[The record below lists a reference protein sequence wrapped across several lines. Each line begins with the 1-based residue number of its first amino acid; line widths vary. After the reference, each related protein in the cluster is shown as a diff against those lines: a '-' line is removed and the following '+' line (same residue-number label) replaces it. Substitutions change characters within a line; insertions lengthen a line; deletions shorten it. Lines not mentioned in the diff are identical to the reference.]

1 MVDRAGWYRRLIIGG
16 ATTLGLILISVGWN
30 SHGDATV
37 NGTVGLVAALVILVL
52 SWLLHGAWR
61 RHEMVV
67 AALARESARNRL
79 VLRNASDGLHIVAGD
94 GSLLEVSDSFC
105 AMLGRSRSEVM
116 AMKIWQWNAGWSE
129 ADATGCLHDMLQR
142 AGNAVFASRYQRRDE
157 SLFDVEIN
165 AVAIDYD
172 GRAALYCSARD
183 ITELKQA
190 EASLR
195 KLSQAVEQSPESIV
209 ITDLKA
215 RIEYVN
221 DAFVRNTGYS
231 REEAI
236 GKNPK
241 ILNSGK
247 TPYETYVAMWDALCR
262 GEIWKGEFANRRK
275 DGSEYIEF
283 AIISPIRQLDGRI
296 THYVAL
302 KEDIT
307 ERKRLAD
314 ELEQY
319 REKLEELVISRTAEL
334 ERAKDAAEAANRAKS
349 SFLAN
354 MSHEIRTPLNAIIGL
369 SHILERSGTT
379 PEQARYLDK
388 IGGAGEHLLAIVNDT
403 LDLSKI
409 ERDCLQLE
417 NTDVQISSIF
427 DSVVSIIE
435 RPAQEKGLAIEVD
448 FNSVPA
454 SLRGDPTRLR
464 QALLNY
470 AGNAVKFTEQG
481 SIALRAHLL
490 EDSAEG
496 LLIRFEVEDTGIGIA
511 PDKTARLF
519 HPFEQV
525 DTSTTRKYG
534 GSGLGLTITRRLAQ
548 LMSGEVGLESIPGVG
563 SRFWFTARLHS
574 GTRGAPIPA
583 PRSFDNAEDVETAL
597 RQRHAGARLLLVE
610 DNAVNRDVATDL
622 LKWIGLSVD
631 IAFDGRD
638 AVSKAES
645 TPYDLILMDV
655 QMPNMDGLKATRAI
669 RSLPGAKD
677 LPILAMTANAFEE
690 SRAACRA
697 AGMNDFVPKP
707 VAPAV
712 LYAVLLKWL
721 PIRSEGRQPHFP
733 TAAVST
739 AELPA
744 RTMDSDEWR
753 RRLAAISGLDIEH
766 GLAQVRG
773 VAAKHACMLVLFA
786 DSHSQDGARI
796 SGRRA
801 ANDVAALSELAHTLK
816 GSAGTIGA
824 TRVAA
829 AAALLHSAL
838 RMNAEKRQID
848 QHCGTVI
855 QVLEELIKAI
865 REAVG

>member
-1 MVDRAGWYRRLIIGG
+1 MKRTDYNKKLHALEIFSALTIGLISILAGW
-16 ATTLGLILISVGWN
+16 
-30 SHGDATV
+30 DAYGSITI
-37 NGTVGLVAALVILVL
+37 GLVAVLGTLVAT
-52 SWLLHGAWR
+52 WLLRRASR
-61 RHEMVV
+61 RHEIAL

-79 VLRNASDGLHIVAGD
+79 MLRNASDGLHIVAGD

-105 AMLGRSRSEVM
+105 AMLGRSRSEVLT
-116 AMKIWQWNAGWSE
+116 MKVWQWNSGWSE
-129 ADATGCLHDMLQR
+129 ADAAGRLRVMLQQ
-142 AGNAVFASRYQRRDE
+142 AGNVVFASRYRRRDE

-165 AVAIDYD
+165 AVAVEYD
-172 GRAALYCSARD
+172 GRAALYCSTRD
-183 ITELKQA
+183 VTELKQA

-209 ITDLKA
+209 ITDIRA

-236 GKNPK
+236 GQNPK

-247 TPYETYVAMWDALCR
+247 TPYETYAGMWDALGR

-283 AIISPIRQLDGRI
+283 AIISPIRQPDGRV

-307 ERKRLAD
+307 ERKLLAN

-319 REKLEELVISRTAEL
+319 REKLEDLVISRTAEL

-369 SHILERSGTT
+369 SHILERSGAT
-379 PEQARYLDK
+379 PEQARYLEK
-388 IGGAGEHLLAIVNDT
+388 IGGAGEHLLAIINDT

-409 ERDCLQLE
+409 EGDCLQLE
-417 NTDVQISSIF
+417 NTEFRISGIF

-435 RPAQEKGLAIEVD
+435 KPAQDKGLSIEVD
-448 FNSVPA
+448 FNGVPA
-454 SLRGDPTRLR
+454 CLRGDPTRLR
-464 QALLNY
+464 QALLNF

-481 SIALRAHLL
+481 SIALRAHLQ
-490 EDSAEG
+490 EDGPQG

-511 PDKTARLF
+511 PDQTARLF
-519 HPFEQV
+519 HAFEQV

-548 LMSGEVGLESIPGVG
+548 LMGGEVGLESDTGVG
-563 SRFWFTARLHS
+563 SRFWFTARLQN
-574 GTRGAPIPA
+574 GADSSPVA
-583 PRSFDNAEDVETAL
+583 ASYGAGYAGNAEAAL
-597 RQRHAGARLLLVE
+597 RQRHGGARLLLVE
-610 DNAVNRDVATDL
+610 DNAVNRDVAIDL
-622 LKWIGLSVD
+622 LNRVGLAVD
-631 IAFDGRD
+631 IAVDGRD
-638 AVSKAES
+638 AVYKAERM
-645 TPYDLILMDV
+645 PYDLILMDV
-655 QMPNMDGLKATRAI
+655 QMPNMDGLQATRAI

-721 PIRSEGRQPHFP
+721 PISSEERQPVFP
-733 TAAVST
+733 TAAAST
-739 AELPA
+739 AVPPA
-744 RTMDSDEWR
+744 QTMDPDAWR
-753 RRLAAISGLDIEH
+753 LRLAAISGLDIEH
-766 GLAQVRG
+766 GLAQVRW
-773 VAAKHACMLVLFA
+773 VAAKHACMLLLFA
-786 DSHSQDGARI
+786 DSHAQDVARF

-801 ANDVAALSELAHTLK
+801 ANDFAALAELAHTLK

-838 RMNAEKRQID
+838 RMNADRQQID
-848 QHCGTVI
+848 LHCSTVI
-855 QVLEELIKAI
+855 QVLAELIKDI